1 MEKTTINTLS
11 KFNVRDLAFNFSY
24 RTIKSSAVILGDDQ
38 KYWVVTLANME
49 RALKQGYELA

>member
-1 MEKTTINTLS
+1 MKTTINTLG
-11 KFNVRDLAFNFSY
+11 KFNVRSLAFNFSY
-24 RTIKSSAVILGDDQ
+24 HAEKSSAVILGDDQ